1 MGEEY
6 TRTHGFGKPGV
17 YALITVAD
25 TGVGMDEKTRERIF
39 EPFFT
44 TKESGKGTGLGLA
57 LVYAIIKQHDG
68 YIDVYS
74 ELHKGS
80 VFNIYLPIVRSK
92 VEKAEAVEEDAL
104 KGGTETILL
113 AEDDRDVRKLTKD
126 VLEKFGYTVVEAQD
140 GEEAVRAFI
149 DNEERIRL
157 LVFDIVMPRKN
168 GAEAYEEIK
177 KISPDI
183 AVLFT
188 SGYTDKVAIKAGA
201 LAERAYFFKKPISP
215 RDLLRKV
222 RELLDG

>member
-1 MGEEY
+1 
-6 TRTHGFGKPGV
+6 V